1 VPATVLNTG
10 SSNNDQP
17 PRACDCGLNAKQAS
31 PNVTFAKLPADGYLL
46 FGTRVIR
53 MFAYAFLSVVL
64 VLYLAQLGL
73 NEGFIGLLLSLTL
86 IGDAAISLW
95 MTTSADRIGR
105 RRILI
110 AGAGLMLF
118 AGVLFAVTDRVA
130 LLLIAAIIGVISP
143 SGYEVGPF
151 LPVEQSA
158 LSQIV
163 PDRLRTQ
170 VFAWYNLVGS
180 FATAAGALCGGGLT
194 QFLQQAG
201 VIPLNSYRT
210 VVVLY
215 GVMGVL
221 LGTLFTKLSPEIE
234 AVHSDG
240 LPIPTRLGLH
250 RSRSIVLKL
259 STLFGL
265 DAFAGGFVV
274 QSLVA
279 YWFHVRFGVEP
290 AALGGIFFGANILAG
305 ISALAAAWVAARI
318 GLVNTMVFTHLP
330 SNLFLMLVPL
340 MPNLPL
346 AIIVLFV
353 RFSISQMDVPA
364 RQSYTMAVV
373 APDER
378 SAAAGVTGI
387 ARSIGAAISPTF
399 AGVFLGNPVLLG
411 APFFV
416 AGALKVVYDILIYR
430 SFREIK
436 EREHEVHRSEEADS
450 RAENE

>member
-1 VPATVLNTG
+1 M
-10 SSNNDQP
+10 
-17 PRACDCGLNAKQAS
+17 
-31 PNVTFAKLPADGYLL
+31 TFAKLPADGYIL

-53 MFAYAFLSVVL
+53 MFAYGFLSVVL

-73 NEGFIGLLLSLTL
+73 SEGLIGLLLSLTL

-95 MTTSADRIGR
+95 MTTSADRLVR
-105 RRILI
+105 RRILM
-110 AGAGLMLF
+110 AGAALMLF
-118 AGVLFAVTDRVA
+118 AGVLFAVTDKLA

-151 LPVEQSA
+151 LSVEQAA

-180 FATAAGALCGGGLT
+180 FATAAGALSGGGLT
-194 QFLQQAG
+194 QLLQQAG

-221 LGTLFTKLSPEIE
+221 LGALFTQLSPEVE

-240 LPIPTRLGLH
+240 PQTPTRLGLH
-250 RSRSIVLKL
+250 RSRSVVLKL

-330 SNLFLMLVPL
+330 SNVLLMLVPL
-340 MPNLPL
+340 MPNLSS
-346 AIIVLFV
+346 AIAVLFA
-353 RFSISQMDVPA
+353 RFSISQMDVPP

-416 AGALKVVYDILIYR
+416 GGALKVVYDILLYR

-436 EREHEVHRSEEADS
+436 EREHEDALLGKD
-450 RAENE
+450 